1 MRNLRKW
8 GATLGAG
15 AVLLTLAGC
24 ADKDGSGQA
33 ESPADANNLGGAVAD
48 NLGDT
53 ANAASGAVKGAANA
67 VTGAAGAVGNTVTGA
82 VDATGNAIENAAPVV
97 GNAAENAAT
106 TVGNA
111 GETAA
116 MTSKVKTA
124 IGANAGLKGTRIDVD
139 TMAGKNN
146 ISLQGTVKTAAQ
158 KNLATAV
165 AKKAAPGYNIKNM
178 LKVGAM

>member
-1 MRNLRKW
+1 MKNLRKW

-15 AVLLTLAGC
+15 AVMLTLAGC

-33 ESPADANNLGGAVAD
+33 ESPADANNVTGAVAD

-53 ANAASGAVKGAANA
+53 ANAVK
-67 VTGAAGAVGNTVTGA
+67 GAAGAVGNTVTGA

-97 GNAAENAAT
+97 GNVAENAAT

-116 MTSKVKTA
+116 MTSKVKAA
-124 IGANAGLKGTRIDVD
+124 IAANAGLKGTRIDVD

-146 ISLQGTVKTAAQ
+146 ISLR
-158 KNLATAV
+158 
-165 AKKAAPGYNIKNM
+165 AP
-178 LKVGAM
+178 